1 MAKQGEKEVSL
12 DLLIGKVPDPPTK
25 YASIL
30 ELLAYGNLKV
40 SEIHLSHLQYTKEE
54 DSLLSFSPS
63 EHETGQVCAEPQS
76 KLCHQPQ
83 CPDLEAGGL
92 VASARQSFTT
102 LHIPGLCA
110 LSFPPVIIL
119 TVFPDNEHPQ

>member
-1 MAKQGEKEVSL
+1 MKVLVEVP
-12 DLLIGKVPDPPTK
+12 GAYVPGVIAVTTTVFD
-25 YASIL
+25 
-30 ELLAYGNLKV
+30 
-40 SEIHLSHLQYTKEE
+40 
-54 DSLLSFSPS
+54 
-63 EHETGQVCAEPQS
+63 
-76 KLCHQPQ
+76 QPQ

-92 VASARQSFTT
+92 VASARQSFMT